1 MTARRDTVPTSV
13 DGVLEKSI
21 HDIDIPPRPL
31 VIDQISAEMRR
42 EMPDLRNVAQLISRD
57 VSLAAGLIKTANSP
71 YFGFATRARSVYE
84 ALAMLGLGVTS
95 RAIAAISLRGAFPNS
110 AHYERFWHASA
121 EIAALSGW
129 LSQQIISPRIRADD
143 AYTFGLFRD
152 CGIVILLR
160 RFPEYQ
166 GILEKANHDADN
178 PFTDSEQAALPTDH
192 TVVGCLLAQNWW
204 LPDDICQAIRHHHRL
219 NTLDEQTIQL
229 PLPSRRLIAVAQTA
243 EYLVQQITGG
253 SRTEEWKKMGPSCLH
268 LLGLDEALLTSFF
281 PEAEKLLATIA

>member
-1 MTARRDTVPTSV
+1 MSAEVSR
-13 DGVLEKSI
+13 ESI
-21 HDIDIPPRPL
+21 EQLLKQVTIPPRPALLIELDRELGGAEPDFRAVAAL
-31 VIDQISAEMRR
+31 VGKDVGISAAMLKTLNSPLFALRSKIGNVTQAVQLLGMRNVR
-42 EMPDLRNVAQLISRD
+42 NIVTGLMLRNMVG
-57 VSLAAGLIKTANSP
+57 AGQNL
-71 YFGFATRARSVYE
+71 
-84 ALAMLGLGVTS
+84 
-95 RAIAAISLRGAFPNS
+95 
-110 AHYERFWHASA
+110 ERFWDSA
-121 EIAALSGW
+121 EKVAAINAYLCSI
-129 LSQQIISPRIRADD
+129 LPKTPRDE